1 MKESVASLIDYLKTH
16 YQLPL
21 TEGESLR
28 LGKFLETIQSRD
40 DKSTVHTS
48 VLGDIESY
56 KAEFTLMNEIRI
68 TRLTEYI
75 YQENLVFS
83 LYPITPG
90 VVSSTV
96 TRLHDTPPLSDKFE
110 FPTVIMDSNL
120 PYNVAVIRSVDRY
133 YKRNPSTGVVSKEMN
148 TKISY
153 DILILNTALD
163 VMADGIFFED
173 IPEEEQDGY
182 DEARTS

>member
-1 MKESVASLIDYLKTH
+1 MKESVVSLIDYLKTH

-21 TEGESLR
+21 TEGETLR

-56 KAEFTLMNEIRI
+56 KAEFTLMNEVRI

-75 YQENLVFS
+75 YQEDLVFS

-96 TRLHDTPPLSDKFE
+96 TRLHDNPPLSDKFE
-110 FPTVIMDSNL
+110 FPTVIMDS
-120 PYNVAVIRSVDRY
+120 IRSVDRY
-133 YKRNPSTGVVSKEMN
+133 YKRSPAIGVVSKEMS

-173 IPEEEQDGY
+173 IPEEEQDGQQ
-182 DEARTS
+182 

>member
-1 MKESVASLIDYLKTH
+1 M
-16 YQLPL
+16 
-21 TEGESLR
+21 
-28 LGKFLETIQSRD
+28 
-40 DKSTVHTS
+40 
-48 VLGDIESY
+48 
-56 KAEFTLMNEIRI
+56 
-68 TRLTEYI
+68 
-75 YQENLVFS
+75 
-83 LYPITPG
+83 
-90 VVSSTV
+90 VSSTV

-133 YKRNPSTGVVSKEMN
+133 YNRNPSTGVINKEMS

-182 DEARTS
+182 NEA